1 MRVLLT
7 GAAGQLSRLVALAL
21 AEEGHEVVGL
31 DLRPVRHRDFPG
43 PFERVK
49 RYDHR
54 AAAEVFRSREPEAL
68 LHLGIRAG
76 GFQTEARQRYTQN
89 VLGTKHLLELARRY
103 ELRRVVVLGTY
114 HVYGAHQNN
123 PTFIREDAPLR
134 AVQNFPELL
143 DAVELD
149 HTVTNFLWRHKGEL
163 PTVLLRPVN
172 IMGPHL
178 RNQVSTL
185 LRGAVCPR
193 LLGFNPMQQFL
204 HEQDLVRLIVELL
217 QGSESAVYN
226 VCGEGE
232 VPWRRAIEIAGARAL
247 PLPHT
252 LAYPGVRLLSR
263 MNIAFP
269 EHLMDFFRYPVIIS
283 DQLLR
288 SRVDWRPEVSVVE
301 TLRSL
306 HDVPADVELAGRRP
320 GL

>member
-1 MRVLLT
+1 MKILVT
-7 GAAGQLSRLVALAL
+7 GAAGQLSRLVSLAL
-21 AEEGHEVVGL
+21 AEQGHEVLGL
-31 DLRPVRHRDFPG
+31 DLRPMRHRDFPG

-54 AAAEVFRSREPEAL
+54 QVDEVFRSRAPDVL

-76 GFQTEARQRYTQN
+76 GFQAEARQRYTQN
-89 VLGTKHLLELARRY
+89 VLGTRHLLSLCRRNA
-103 ELRRVVVLGTY
+103 LDRVVVLGTY
-114 HVYGAHQNN
+114 HVYGAHPNN
-123 PTFIREDAPLR
+123 PTFIPEDAPLR

-149 HTVTNFLWRHKGEL
+149 HTVTTFLWQHKDEI

-204 HEQDLVRLIVELL
+204 HESDLVRALVQVLE
-217 QGSESAVYN
+217 GSESAVYN
-226 VCGEGE
+226 LCGEGE
-232 VPWRRAIEIAGARAL
+232 VPWRRAIQIAGAREL

-252 LAYPGVRLLSR
+252 IAYPAIRLLSR
-263 MNIAFP
+263 LNIAFP

-283 DQLLR
+283 DDAIR
-288 SRVDWRPEVSVVE
+288 SRYPWRPEVSVVD

-306 HDVPADVELAGRRP
+306 HDVPPDAPLGRSNVAS
-320 GL
+320 